1 MKKLIILLISVF
13 LISGCSYTEINDLA
27 IASSIGIDYEDGQYK
42 LTAQIM
48 DIKSS
53 DSGMTKESALIYES
67 TGKTIAKAIN
77 NFSVRY
83 PKNVYLGHLEFIIL
97 SKEAS
102 EKKLE
107 DIFDYFLRSPEAR
120 TSSFVVISNEESA
133 NDIMNPKN
141 EQEESFPTESL
152 KSVLMDATKRNGTVN
167 DTTLEEFLSFYLKTG
182 IDPVVPLI
190 KKTENK
196 GITASATIIEEM
208 IPVSRNKVHIPLT
221 KEEAIAYNTINNNY
235 DEVVIDCK
243 YKSKDFGALIYNPK
257 SSVEVKIKNSQ
268 IDVTVNVKFESKINE
283 MDKKINLINKDV
295 HNKIKQE
302 INNEMKIYAKELINY
317 SKENNVDTLGIGS
330 QIYKNYFKEYD
341 KYKYKNL
348 YEEANINIKI
358 DNKMYR
364 HGNINKG
371 AA

>member
-1 MKKLIILLISVF
+1 MKKLIILLTSVF

-27 IASSIGIDYEDGQYK
+27 IASSIGIDYENEEYK

-83 PKNVYLGHLEFIIL
+83 PKNVYLGHLEFIVL

-102 EKKLE
+102 EKKLD
-107 DIFDYFLRSPEAR
+107 DIFDYFLRAPEAR
-120 TSSFVVISNEESA
+120 TSSFVVIANEESA
-133 NDIMNPKN
+133 NSIINPKN
-141 EQEESFPTESL
+141 EQEGSFPTESL

-167 DTTLEEFLSFYLKTG
+167 DITLEEFLSFYLKTG

-196 GITASATIIEEM
+196 GMTASATVIEKM
-208 IPVSRNKVHIPLT
+208 IPISKNKLHTPLSE
-221 KEEAIAYNTINNNY
+221 KESIAYNTLNNNY
-235 DEVVIDCK
+235 DQVVIDCK
-243 YKSKDFGALIYNPK
+243 YKNKDFGALIYNPK
-257 SSVEVKIKNSQ
+257 SSVEVKIKNNQ
-268 IDVTVNVKFESKINE
+268 IDITVNIKFESKINE

-302 INNEMKIYAKELINY
+302 INKEMESYIQKLINY
-317 SKENNVDTLGIGS
+317 SKENNVDTLGIGN
-330 QIYKNYFKEYD
+330 QIYKNYFKEYN
-341 KYKYKNL
+341 KYKHKNL

-364 HGNINKG
+364 HGNTNKG